1 MRNTWRLLGGSA
13 GVPADSLSPDGVGWL
28 MLSDAGVD
36 SLAGIRNTRSL
47 LGGGEG
53 VKAGESDSTRTDG
66 TSGFVSKSRRSA
78 EGGSE
83 VVVLV
88 VSSTTRR
95 ARDVAC
101 DTRLAIIA
109 SASIIVSAGRESGQ
123 VELVAALW

>member
-28 MLSDAGVD
+28 MLSDAVD
-36 SLAGIRNTRSL
+36 SLAGIRNTRRL
-47 LGGGEG
+47 VGGGEG
-53 VKAGESDSTRTDG
+53 VTAGESDSTRTDG

-88 VSSTTRR
+88 VSSATRR